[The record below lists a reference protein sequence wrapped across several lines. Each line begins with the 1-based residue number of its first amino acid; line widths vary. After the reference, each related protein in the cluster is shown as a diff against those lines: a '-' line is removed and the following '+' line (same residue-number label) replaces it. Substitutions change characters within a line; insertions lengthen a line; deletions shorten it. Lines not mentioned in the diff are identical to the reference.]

1 MQKILTAVQTATS
14 KAHSAIK
21 LHRWGNH
28 FNKSCVDRID
38 NCMSIRWNDYSSHS
52 RNDRIN
58 EIRTKKIDQE
68 YGHLFRTS
76 ENKSLPQERKINF
89 ENYHYKT
96 YSKKDFE
103 KYFYLQITSSM
114 LF

>member
-14 KAHSAIK
+14 KAQIAVN
-21 LHRWGNH
+21 LYRWGNH

-68 YGHLFRTS
+68 YGHLFRIS
-76 ENKSLPQERKINF
+76 ENKRIPQEKKTNF

-103 KYFYLQITSSM
+103 KYFYLEMRASM
-114 LF
+114 ML

>member
-14 KAHSAIK
+14 KAQSALI

-38 NCMSIRWNDYSSHS
+38 NCMSIQWNDYSSHS

-58 EIRTKKIDQE
+58 EILTKKIDEE
-68 YGHLFRTS
+68 YGHLFRIS
-76 ENKSLPQERKINF
+76 ENKPIPQERNTNF
-89 ENYHYKT
+89 ENYRYESLT
-96 YSKKDFE
+96 KKDF
-103 KYFYLQITSSM
+103 KNYFYIHITSSM